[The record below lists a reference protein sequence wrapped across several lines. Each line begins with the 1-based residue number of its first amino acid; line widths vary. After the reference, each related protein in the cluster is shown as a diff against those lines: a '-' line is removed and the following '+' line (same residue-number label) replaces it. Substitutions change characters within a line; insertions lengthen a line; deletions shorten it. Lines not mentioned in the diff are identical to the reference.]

1 MGEPGMM
8 VTVGMSVKKVRRV
21 VKELDSTLNPQT
33 IAQKIRLIIGST
45 SQATVTLSP
54 LTKGLASIAE
64 IDQEGFPPQCCM
76 TSALKKFAL
85 SLSLSLFE
93 AHMSHT
99 LVPNIYVL
107 YNSKRERERERAN
120 FFNA

>member
-45 SQATVTLSP
+45 SQATATLSP

-64 IDQEGFPPQCCM
+64 IDQEGFPPQWCM
-76 TSALKKFAL
+76 KSALKKFA
-85 SLSLSLFE
+85 LSLFE

-99 LVPNIYVL
+99 LVPNINVL
-107 YNSKRERERERAN
+107 YNSK
-120 FFNA
+120 